1 MAKNSNEVYQTP
13 DYITEFKCIGKDCID
28 SCCIG
33 WNIEFDKQTYQK
45 YKNSSDKTIN
55 AISHKYIV
63 KKKINSD
70 ISYAKVQSKNNSCPF
85 LTNNNLCKAH
95 SLLGKENLSLGCA
108 TYPRIIKKF
117 KGIGFI
123 SGELSCPEIARL
135 CLSKPNL
142 KIKEFKKDKL
152 ENIFNSNKIHSF
164 EISQDLPK
172 DIMSFIKNTFLKLS
186 NKDTFFKNLEEIIL
200 SFYKIHNMAKNNVFF
215 SEKEMET
222 LKENNLLIQINFL
235 PKFFFTNLA
244 NHSRFLK
251 ICIKASQ
258 KSNYFNYS
266 EKEFKKK
273 FMYNYK
279 FKFKKFMREN
289 EFILKNFFINEFI
302 KNVEKFEISIDAF
315 DNFIREV
322 LFQINL
328 SNFLIICLL
337 FEDKKKLTID
347 DYIEVISAISK
358 AIQNSE
364 EKKKLIINFFKK
376 IDKNN
381 LSIRLFDIY

>member
-1 MAKNSNEVYQTP
+1 MSKS
-13 DYITEFKCIGKDCID
+13 ID
-28 SCCIG
+28 
-33 WNIEFDKQTYQK
+33 
-45 YKNSSDKTIN
+45 
-55 AISHKYIV
+55 
-63 KKKINSD
+63 
-70 ISYAKVQSKNNSCPF
+70 F
-85 LTNNNLCKAH
+85 L
-95 SLLGKENLSLGCA
+95 SE
-108 TYPRIIKKF
+108 
-117 KGIGFI
+117 
-123 SGELSCPEIARL
+123 
-135 CLSKPNL
+135 
-142 KIKEFKKDKL
+142 KDKG
-152 ENIFNSNKIHSF
+152 
-164 EISQDLPK
+164 
-172 DIMSFIKNTFLKLS
+172 M
-186 NKDTFFKNLEEIIL
+186 
-200 SFYKIHNMAKNNVFF
+200 
-215 SEKEMET
+215 
-222 LKENNLLIQINFL
+222 LKENNLLMQIDFL

-244 NHSRFLK
+244 DHSRFLK

-258 KSNYFNYS
+258 KSKYYNYS
-266 EKEFKKK
+266 KKEFKKR
-273 FMYNYK
+273 FMYTYK
-279 FKFKKFMREN
+279 YKFKKFILDN
-289 EFILKNFFINEFI
+289 QFILKNFFINEFI